1 MENKYWI
8 LITILGAVWGS
19 AFMFIKIATP
29 ELGPIALV
37 NIRLA
42 VAGLIFI
49 PFLLQKKYLKHLR
62 SNIKNIL
69 VLSIVNTALP
79 FSLFA
84 YASLESSSNMLSI
97 LNGTTAIMAVVISTI
112 WLKVKL
118 NLFQITGVFIG
129 LFGIVVLANPDNV
142 YISTKATI
150 FCLSAAFCY
159 ALSANYIQKFAYKTN
174 TVVLIG
180 WSLVLA
186 SFFLLPLTLFNL
198 PEKFPSNNVIF
209 SILWL
214 GVISTG
220 IAFLGYV
227 RLIEKVGAV
236 KTATVAYFIPIFG
249 VIWGYVF
256 LGEPITL
263 QILIGMILILTGIIF
278 TNKRYDQYLSL
289 IHI

>member
-1 MENKYWI
+1 MENKYWV

-49 PFLLQKKYLKHLR
+49 PFLLQQKYLKHFR
-62 SNIKNIL
+62 SNLKNIL
-69 VLSIVNTALP
+69 VLSVINTALP

-112 WLKVKL
+112 WLKIRL
-118 NLFQITGVFIG
+118 NFFQIMGVFIG

-142 YISTKATI
+142 YISMKATI

-159 ALSANYIQKFAYKTN
+159 ALSANYIQKFAYKTK
-174 TVVLIG
+174 TIVLIG
-180 WSLVLA
+180 WSLVIA
-186 SFFLLPLTLFNL
+186 SVLLLPITFFNL
-198 PEKFPSNNVIF
+198 PSQFPSNKVIF

-220 IAFLGYV
+220 VAFLGYV

-236 KTATVAYFIPIFG
+236 KTATVAYFIPVFG
-249 VIWGYVF
+249 VIWGYIF

-263 QILIGMILILTGIIF
+263 QILIGMILILIGIVF
-278 TNKRYDQYLSL
+278 TNKRYD
-289 IHI
+289 

>member
-1 MENKYWI
+1 MENKYWV

-49 PFLLQKKYLKHLR
+49 PFLLQQKYLKYFR
-62 SNIKNIL
+62 SNLKNIL
-69 VLSIVNTALP
+69 VLSVINTALP

-112 WLKVKL
+112 WLKIRL
-118 NLFQITGVFIG
+118 NLFQIMGVFIG

-142 YISTKATI
+142 YISMKATI

-174 TVVLIG
+174 TIVLIG
-180 WSLVLA
+180 WSLVIA
-186 SFFLLPLTLFNL
+186 SVLLLPITFFNL
-198 PEKFPSNNVIF
+198 PSQFPSNKVIF

-220 IAFLGYV
+220 VAFLGYV

-236 KTATVAYFIPIFG
+236 KTATVAYFIPVFG
-249 VIWGYVF
+249 VIWGYIF

-263 QILIGMILILTGIIF
+263 QILIGMILILIGIVF
-278 TNKRYDQYLSL
+278 TNKRYD
-289 IHI
+289 

>member
-1 MENKYWI
+1 MENKYWV

-49 PFLLQKKYLKHLR
+49 PFLLQQKYLKHFR
-62 SNIKNIL
+62 SNLKNIL
-69 VLSIVNTALP
+69 VLSVINTALP

-112 WLKVKL
+112 WLKIRL
-118 NLFQITGVFIG
+118 NFFQIMGVFIG

-142 YISTKATI
+142 YISMKATI

-174 TVVLIG
+174 TIVLIG
-180 WSLVLA
+180 WSLVIA
-186 SFFLLPLTLFNL
+186 SLLLMPITFFNL
-198 PEKFPSNNVIF
+198 PSQFPSNNVIF

-220 IAFLGYV
+220 VAFLGYV

-236 KTATVAYFIPIFG
+236 KTATVAYFIPVFG

-263 QILIGMILILTGIIF
+263 QILIGMILILIGIVF
-278 TNKRYDQYLSL
+278 TNKRYD
-289 IHI
+289 

>member
-49 PFLLQKKYLKHLR
+49 PFLLQQKYLKHFR
-62 SNIKNIL
+62 RNFKNIL
-69 VLSIVNTALP
+69 VLSVINTALP

-112 WLKVKL
+112 WLKIRL
-118 NLFQITGVFIG
+118 NFFQIMGVFIG

-142 YISTKATI
+142 YISMKATI

-174 TVVLIG
+174 TIVLIG
-180 WSLVLA
+180 WSLVIATVL
-186 SFFLLPLTLFNL
+186 LLPITFFNL
-198 PEKFPSNNVIF
+198 PSQLPSKNVIF

-220 IAFLGYV
+220 VAFLGYV

-236 KTATVAYFIPIFG
+236 KTATVAYFIPVFG

-263 QILIGMILILTGIIF
+263 QILIGMILILIGIVF
-278 TNKRYDQYLSL
+278 TNKRYD
-289 IHI
+289 

>member
-49 PFLLQKKYLKHLR
+49 PFLLQQKYLKHFRRNL
-62 SNIKNIL
+62 KNIL
-69 VLSIVNTALP
+69 VLSVINTALP

-112 WLKVKL
+112 WLKIRL
-118 NLFQITGVFIG
+118 NFFQIMGVFIG

-142 YISTKATI
+142 YISMKATI

-174 TVVLIG
+174 TIVLIG
-180 WSLVLA
+180 WSLVIA
-186 SFFLLPLTLFNL
+186 SVLLLPITFFNL
-198 PEKFPSNNVIF
+198 PSQLPSNNVIF

-220 IAFLGYV
+220 VAFLGYV

-236 KTATVAYFIPIFG
+236 RTATVAYFIPVFG

-263 QILIGMILILTGIIF
+263 QILIGMILILIGIVF
-278 TNKRYDQYLSL
+278 TNKRYD
-289 IHI
+289 

>member
-42 VAGLIFI
+42 VAGLIFL
-49 PFLLQKKYLKHLR
+49 PFLLQKKYLRHFK
-62 SNIKNIL
+62 SNLKNIL
-69 VLSIVNTALP
+69 ILSIINTALP

-118 NLFQITGVFIG
+118 NLFQIMGVFIG
-129 LFGIVVLANPDNV
+129 LFGIIVLANPDNV

-174 TVVLIG
+174 TIVLIG
-180 WSLVLA
+180 WSLVIA
-186 SFFLLPLTLFNL
+186 SVLLLPLTIFNL
-198 PEKFPSNNVIF
+198 PSKTPSSNAIF

-214 GVISTG
+214 GVVSTG
-220 IAFLGYV
+220 VAFLGYV
-227 RLIEKVGAV
+227 QLIEKVGAV
-236 KTATVAYFIPIFG
+236 KTATVAYFIPVFG
-249 VIWGYVF
+249 VIWGYIF

-263 QILIGMILILTGIIF
+263 QILIGMMLILIGIIF
-278 TNKRYDQYLSL
+278 TNKRYD
-289 IHI
+289 

>member
-49 PFLLQKKYLKHLR
+49 PFLLQKKYLKHFR
-62 SNIKNIL
+62 SNLKNIL
-69 VLSIVNTALP
+69 VLSVINTALP

-112 WLKVKL
+112 WLKIRL
-118 NLFQITGVFIG
+118 NFFQIMGVFIG

-142 YISTKATI
+142 YISMKATI

-174 TVVLIG
+174 TIVLIG
-180 WSLVLA
+180 WSLVIA
-186 SFFLLPLTLFNL
+186 SVLLLPITFFNL
-198 PEKFPSNNVIF
+198 PSQLPSNNVIF

-220 IAFLGYV
+220 VAFLGYV

-236 KTATVAYFIPIFG
+236 KTATVAYFIPVFG

-263 QILIGMILILTGIIF
+263 QILIGMILILIGIVF
-278 TNKRYDQYLSL
+278 TNKRYD
-289 IHI
+289 

>member
-49 PFLLQKKYLKHLR
+49 PFLLQQKYLKHFR
-62 SNIKNIL
+62 SNLKNIL
-69 VLSIVNTALP
+69 VLSVINTALP

-112 WLKVKL
+112 WLKIRL
-118 NLFQITGVFIG
+118 NFFQIMGVFIG

-142 YISTKATI
+142 YISMKATI
-150 FCLSAAFCY
+150 LCLSAAFCY

-174 TVVLIG
+174 TIVLIG
-180 WSLVLA
+180 WSLVIA
-186 SFFLLPLTLFNL
+186 SVLLLPITFFNL
-198 PEKFPSNNVIF
+198 PSQFPSNNVIF

-220 IAFLGYV
+220 VAFLGYV

-236 KTATVAYFIPIFG
+236 KTATVAYFIPVFG

-263 QILIGMILILTGIIF
+263 QILIGMILILIGIVF
-278 TNKRYDQYLSL
+278 TNKRYD
-289 IHI
+289 

>member
-1 MENKYWI
+1 MENKYWV

-49 PFLLQKKYLKHLR
+49 PFLLQQKYLKHFR
-62 SNIKNIL
+62 SNLKNIL
-69 VLSIVNTALP
+69 VLSVINTALP

-112 WLKVKL
+112 WLKIRL
-118 NLFQITGVFIG
+118 NFFQIMGVFIG

-142 YISTKATI
+142 YISMKATI

-174 TVVLIG
+174 TIVLIG
-180 WSLVLA
+180 WSLVIATVL
-186 SFFLLPLTLFNL
+186 LLPITFFNL
-198 PEKFPSNNVIF
+198 PSQLPSNNVIF

-220 IAFLGYV
+220 VAFLGYV

-236 KTATVAYFIPIFG
+236 KTATVAYFIPVFG

-263 QILIGMILILTGIIF
+263 QILIGMILILIGIVF
-278 TNKRYDQYLSL
+278 TNKRYD
-289 IHI
+289 

>member
-49 PFLLQKKYLKHLR
+49 PFLLQQKYLKHFRNNL
-62 SNIKNIL
+62 NNIL
-69 VLSIVNTALP
+69 VLSVINTALP

-112 WLKVKL
+112 WLKIKL
-118 NLFQITGVFIG
+118 NFFQIMGVFIG

-142 YISTKATI
+142 YISMKATI

-174 TVVLIG
+174 TIVLIG
-180 WSLVLA
+180 WSLVIA
-186 SFFLLPLTLFNL
+186 SVLLLPITFFNL
-198 PEKFPSNNVIF
+198 PSQFPSNNVIF

-220 IAFLGYV
+220 VAFLGYV

-236 KTATVAYFIPIFG
+236 KTATVAYFIPVFG
-249 VIWGYVF
+249 VVWGYVF

-263 QILIGMILILTGIIF
+263 QILIGMILILIGIVF
-278 TNKRYDQYLSL
+278 TNKRYD
-289 IHI
+289 

>member
-49 PFLLQKKYLKHLR
+49 PFLLQQKYLKHFR
-62 SNIKNIL
+62 RNFKNIL
-69 VLSIVNTALP
+69 VLSVINTALP

-112 WLKVKL
+112 WLKIRL
-118 NLFQITGVFIG
+118 NFFQIMGVFIG

-142 YISTKATI
+142 YISMKATI

-174 TVVLIG
+174 TIVLIG
-180 WSLVLA
+180 WSLVIATVL
-186 SFFLLPLTLFNL
+186 LLPITFFNL
-198 PEKFPSNNVIF
+198 PSQFPSNSVIF

-220 IAFLGYV
+220 VAFLGYV

-236 KTATVAYFIPIFG
+236 KTATVAYFIPVFG

-263 QILIGMILILTGIIF
+263 QILIGMILILIGIVF
-278 TNKRYDQYLSL
+278 TNKRYD
-289 IHI
+289 

>member
-49 PFLLQKKYLKHLR
+49 PFLLQNKYLKHFK

-84 YASLESSSNMLSI
+84 FASLESSSNMLSI

-118 NLFQITGVFIG
+118 NVYQIMGVFVG
-129 LFGIVVLANPDNV
+129 LFGIIVLANPDNI

-150 FCLSAAFCY
+150 FCLGAAFCY
-159 ALSANYIQKFAYKTN
+159 ALSANYIQKFAHKTN
-174 TVVLIG
+174 TTVLIG
-180 WSLVLA
+180 WSLVIA
-186 SFFLLPLTLFNL
+186 SILLIPLTLLNL
-198 PEKFPSNNVIF
+198 PSQFPSPKVIF

-227 RLIEKVGAV
+227 RLIEKIGAV
-236 KTATVAYFIPIFG
+236 KTATVAYFIPVFG
-249 VIWGYVF
+249 VIWGYIF
-256 LGEPITL
+256 LSEPITL
-263 QILIGMILILTGIIF
+263 QILIGMMLILTGIIF
-278 TNKRYDQYLSL
+278 TNKRYD
-289 IHI
+289 

>member
-49 PFLLQKKYLKHLR
+49 PFLLQQKYLKHFR
-62 SNIKNIL
+62 SNLKNIL
-69 VLSIVNTALP
+69 VLSVINTALP

-112 WLKVKL
+112 WLKIRL
-118 NLFQITGVFIG
+118 NFFQIMGVFIG

-142 YISTKATI
+142 YISMKATI

-174 TVVLIG
+174 TIVLIG
-180 WSLVLA
+180 WSLVIA
-186 SFFLLPLTLFNL
+186 SVLLMPITFFNL
-198 PEKFPSNNVIF
+198 PSQFPSNNVIF

-220 IAFLGYV
+220 VAFLGYV

-236 KTATVAYFIPIFG
+236 KTATVAYFIPVFG

-256 LGEPITL
+256 LGEPITS
-263 QILIGMILILTGIIF
+263 QILIGMILILIGIVF
-278 TNKRYDQYLSL
+278 TNKRYD
-289 IHI
+289 

>member
-49 PFLLQKKYLKHLR
+49 PFLLQQKYLKHFR
-62 SNIKNIL
+62 SNLKNIL
-69 VLSIVNTALP
+69 VLSVINTALP

-112 WLKVKL
+112 WLKIRL
-118 NLFQITGVFIG
+118 NFFQIMGVFIG

-142 YISTKATI
+142 YISMKATI

-174 TVVLIG
+174 TIVLIG
-180 WSLVLA
+180 WSLVMA
-186 SFFLLPLTLFNL
+186 SVLLLPITFFNL
-198 PEKFPSNNVIF
+198 PSQLPSNNVIF

-220 IAFLGYV
+220 VAFLGYV

-236 KTATVAYFIPIFG
+236 KTATVAYFIPVFG

-263 QILIGMILILTGIIF
+263 QILIGMILILIGIVF
-278 TNKRYDQYLSL
+278 TNKRYD
-289 IHI
+289 

>member
-1 MENKYWI
+1 MENKYWV

-49 PFLLQKKYLKHLR
+49 PFLLQQKYLKHFR
-62 SNIKNIL
+62 SNLKNIL
-69 VLSIVNTALP
+69 VLSVINTALP

-112 WLKVKL
+112 WLKIRL
-118 NLFQITGVFIG
+118 NFFQIMGVFIG

-142 YISTKATI
+142 YISMKATI

-174 TVVLIG
+174 TIVLIG
-180 WSLVLA
+180 WSLVIESLL
-186 SFFLLPLTLFNL
+186 LLPITFFNL
-198 PEKFPSNNVIF
+198 PSQFPSNNVIF

-220 IAFLGYV
+220 VAFLGYV

-236 KTATVAYFIPIFG
+236 KTATVAYFIPVFG

-263 QILIGMILILTGIIF
+263 QILIGMILILIGIVF
-278 TNKRYDQYLSL
+278 TNKRYD
-289 IHI
+289 

>member
-49 PFLLQKKYLKHLR
+49 PFLLKQKYLKHFR
-62 SNIKNIL
+62 SNLKNIL
-69 VLSIVNTALP
+69 VLSVINTALP

-112 WLKVKL
+112 WLKIRL
-118 NLFQITGVFIG
+118 NFFQIMGVFIG

-142 YISTKATI
+142 YISMKATI

-174 TVVLIG
+174 TIVLIG
-180 WSLVLA
+180 WSLVIA
-186 SFFLLPLTLFNL
+186 SVLLLPITFFNL
-198 PEKFPSNNVIF
+198 PSQLPSNNVIF

-220 IAFLGYV
+220 VAFLGYV

-236 KTATVAYFIPIFG
+236 KTATVAYFIPVFG

-263 QILIGMILILTGIIF
+263 QILIGMILILIGIVF
-278 TNKRYDQYLSL
+278 TNKRYD
-289 IHI
+289 

>member
-49 PFLLQKKYLKHLR
+49 PFLLQQKYLKHFR
-62 SNIKNIL
+62 SNLKNIL
-69 VLSIVNTALP
+69 VLSVINTALP

-112 WLKVKL
+112 WLKIRL
-118 NLFQITGVFIG
+118 NFFQIMGVFIG
-129 LFGIVVLANPDNV
+129 LFGIIVLANPDNV
-142 YISTKATI
+142 YISMKATI

-174 TVVLIG
+174 TIVLIG
-180 WSLVLA
+180 WSLVIA
-186 SFFLLPLTLFNL
+186 SVLLMPITFFNL
-198 PEKFPSNNVIF
+198 PSQFPSNNVIF

-220 IAFLGYV
+220 VAFLGYV

-236 KTATVAYFIPIFG
+236 KTATVAYFIPVFG
-249 VIWGYVF
+249 VIWGYIF

-263 QILIGMILILTGIIF
+263 QILIGMILILIGIVF
-278 TNKRYDQYLSL
+278 TNKRYD
-289 IHI
+289 

>member
-1 MENKYWI
+1 MENKYWV

-49 PFLLQKKYLKHLR
+49 PFLLQQKYLKHFR
-62 SNIKNIL
+62 SNLKNIL
-69 VLSIVNTALP
+69 VLSVINTALP

-112 WLKVKL
+112 WLKIRL
-118 NLFQITGVFIG
+118 NFFQIMGVFIG
-129 LFGIVVLANPDNV
+129 LFGIIVLANPDNV
-142 YISTKATI
+142 YISMKATI

-174 TVVLIG
+174 TIVLIG
-180 WSLVLA
+180 WSLVIA
-186 SFFLLPLTLFNL
+186 SVLLLPITFFNL
-198 PEKFPSNNVIF
+198 PSQLPSNNVIF

-220 IAFLGYV
+220 VAFLGYV

-236 KTATVAYFIPIFG
+236 KTATVAYFIPVFG

-263 QILIGMILILTGIIF
+263 QILIGMILILIGIVF
-278 TNKRYDQYLSL
+278 TNKRYD
-289 IHI
+289 

>member
-49 PFLLQKKYLKHLR
+49 PFLLQNKYLKHFK

-84 YASLESSSNMLSI
+84 FASLESSSNMLSI

-118 NLFQITGVFIG
+118 NVFQIMGVFVG
-129 LFGIVVLANPDNV
+129 LFGIIVLANPDNL

-150 FCLSAAFCY
+150 FCLGAAFCY
-159 ALSANYIQKFAYKTN
+159 ALSANYIQKFAHKTN
-174 TVVLIG
+174 TTVLIG
-180 WSLVLA
+180 WSLVIA
-186 SFFLLPLTLFNL
+186 SILLIPLTLLNL
-198 PEKFPSNNVIF
+198 PSQFPSPKVIF

-227 RLIEKVGAV
+227 RLIEKIGAV
-236 KTATVAYFIPIFG
+236 KTATVAYFIPVFG
-249 VIWGYVF
+249 VIWGYIF
-256 LGEPITL
+256 LSEPITL
-263 QILIGMILILTGIIF
+263 QILIGMMLILTGIIF
-278 TNKRYDQYLSL
+278 TNKRYD
-289 IHI
+289 

>member
-49 PFLLQKKYLKHLR
+49 PFLLQQKYLKHFR
-62 SNIKNIL
+62 SNLKNIL
-69 VLSIVNTALP
+69 VLSVINTALP

-84 YASLESSSNMLSI
+84 YASLESNSNMLSI

-112 WLKVKL
+112 WLKIRL
-118 NLFQITGVFIG
+118 NFFQIMGVFIG

-142 YISTKATI
+142 YISMKATI

-174 TVVLIG
+174 TIVLIG
-180 WSLVLA
+180 WSLVIA
-186 SFFLLPLTLFNL
+186 SVLLLPITFFNL
-198 PEKFPSNNVIF
+198 PSQFPSNNVIF

-214 GVISTG
+214 GVMSTG
-220 IAFLGYV
+220 VAFLGYV

-236 KTATVAYFIPIFG
+236 KTATVAYFIPVFG

-263 QILIGMILILTGIIF
+263 QILIGMILILIGIVF
-278 TNKRYDQYLSL
+278 TNKRYD
-289 IHI
+289 

>member
-49 PFLLQKKYLKHLR
+49 PFLLQQKYLKHFR
-62 SNIKNIL
+62 SNLKSIL
-69 VLSIVNTALP
+69 VLSVINTALP

-112 WLKVKL
+112 WLKIRL
-118 NLFQITGVFIG
+118 NFFQIMGVFIG

-142 YISTKATI
+142 YISMKATI
-150 FCLSAAFCY
+150 LCLSAAFCY

-174 TVVLIG
+174 TIVLIG
-180 WSLVLA
+180 WSLVIA
-186 SFFLLPLTLFNL
+186 SVLLLPITFFNL
-198 PEKFPSNNVIF
+198 PSQFPSNNVIF

-220 IAFLGYV
+220 VAFLGYV

-236 KTATVAYFIPIFG
+236 KTATVAYFIPVFG

-263 QILIGMILILTGIIF
+263 QILIGMILILIGIVF
-278 TNKRYDQYLSL
+278 TNKRYD
-289 IHI
+289 

>member
-49 PFLLQKKYLKHLR
+49 PFLLQQKYLKHFRRNL
-62 SNIKNIL
+62 KNIL
-69 VLSIVNTALP
+69 VLSVINTALP

-112 WLKVKL
+112 WLKIRL
-118 NLFQITGVFIG
+118 NLFQIMGVFIG

-142 YISTKATI
+142 YISMKATI

-174 TVVLIG
+174 TIVLIG
-180 WSLVLA
+180 WSLVIA
-186 SFFLLPLTLFNL
+186 SVLLLPITFFNL
-198 PEKFPSNNVIF
+198 PSQLPSNNVIF

-220 IAFLGYV
+220 VAFLGYV

-236 KTATVAYFIPIFG
+236 KTATVAYFIPVFG

-263 QILIGMILILTGIIF
+263 QILIGMILILIGIVF
-278 TNKRYDQYLSL
+278 TNKRYD
-289 IHI
+289 

>member
-49 PFLLQKKYLKHLR
+49 PFLLQQKYLKHFR
-62 SNIKNIL
+62 SNLKNIL
-69 VLSIVNTALP
+69 VLSVINTALP

-112 WLKVKL
+112 WLKIRL
-118 NLFQITGVFIG
+118 NFFQIMGVFIG

-142 YISTKATI
+142 YISMKATI

-174 TVVLIG
+174 TIVLIG
-180 WSLVLA
+180 WSLVIA
-186 SFFLLPLTLFNL
+186 SVLLLPITFFNL
-198 PEKFPSNNVIF
+198 PAQFPSNNVIY

-220 IAFLGYV
+220 VAFLGYV

-236 KTATVAYFIPIFG
+236 KTATVAYFIPVFG

-263 QILIGMILILTGIIF
+263 QILIGMILILIGIVF
-278 TNKRYDQYLSL
+278 TNKRYD
-289 IHI
+289 

>member
-49 PFLLQKKYLKHLR
+49 PFLLQQKYLKHFR
-62 SNIKNIL
+62 SNLKNIL
-69 VLSIVNTALP
+69 VLSVINTALP

-112 WLKVKL
+112 WLKIRL
-118 NLFQITGVFIG
+118 NIFQIMGVFIG

-142 YISTKATI
+142 YISMKATI

-174 TVVLIG
+174 TIVLIG
-180 WSLVLA
+180 WSLVIA
-186 SFFLLPLTLFNL
+186 SLLLLPITFFNL
-198 PEKFPSNNVIF
+198 PSQFPSNNVIF

-220 IAFLGYV
+220 VAFLGYV

-236 KTATVAYFIPIFG
+236 KTATVAYFIPVFG

-256 LGEPITL
+256 LGEPITS
-263 QILIGMILILTGIIF
+263 QILIGMILILIGIVF
-278 TNKRYDQYLSL
+278 TNKRYD
-289 IHI
+289 

>member
-49 PFLLQKKYLKHLR
+49 PFLLQEKYLKHFR
-62 SNIKNIL
+62 SNLKNIL

-118 NLFQITGVFIG
+118 NIFQIMGVFIG

-150 FCLSAAFCY
+150 FCLGAAFCY
-159 ALSANYIQKFAYKTN
+159 ALSANYIQKFAHKTN
-174 TVVLIG
+174 TIVLIG

-186 SFFLLPLTLFNL
+186 SIFLLPLTIFNL
-198 PEKFPSNNVIF
+198 PSQFPSNNAIF

-236 KTATVAYFIPIFG
+236 KTSTVAYFIPVFG

-263 QILIGMILILTGIIF
+263 QILIGMMLILAGIIF
-278 TNKRYDQYLSL
+278 TNKRYD
-289 IHI
+289 

>member
-49 PFLLQKKYLKHLR
+49 PFLLQQKYLKHFR
-62 SNIKNIL
+62 RNFKNIL
-69 VLSIVNTALP
+69 VLSVINTALP

-112 WLKVKL
+112 WLKIRL
-118 NLFQITGVFIG
+118 NFFQIMGVFIG
-129 LFGIVVLANPDNV
+129 LFGIIVLANPDNV
-142 YISTKATI
+142 YISMKATI

-174 TVVLIG
+174 TIVLIG
-180 WSLVLA
+180 WSLVIA
-186 SFFLLPLTLFNL
+186 SVLLLPITFFNL
-198 PEKFPSNNVIF
+198 PSQFPSNNVIF

-220 IAFLGYV
+220 VAFLGYV

-236 KTATVAYFIPIFG
+236 KTATVAYFIPVFG

-263 QILIGMILILTGIIF
+263 QILIGMILILIGIVF
-278 TNKRYDQYLSL
+278 TNKRYD
-289 IHI
+289 

>member
-42 VAGLIFI
+42 VAGFIFL
-49 PFLLQKKYLKHLR
+49 PFLLQKKYLRHFK
-62 SNIKNIL
+62 SNLKNIL
-69 VLSIVNTALP
+69 ILSIINTALP

-118 NLFQITGVFIG
+118 NLFQIMGVFIG
-129 LFGIVVLANPDNV
+129 LFGIIVLANPDNV

-174 TVVLIG
+174 TIVLIG
-180 WSLVLA
+180 WSLVIA
-186 SFFLLPLTLFNL
+186 SVLLLPLTIFNL
-198 PEKFPSNNVIF
+198 PSNIPSSNAIF

-214 GVISTG
+214 GVVSTG
-220 IAFLGYV
+220 VAFLGYV

-236 KTATVAYFIPIFG
+236 KTATVAYFIPVFG
-249 VIWGYVF
+249 VIWGYIF

-263 QILIGMILILTGIIF
+263 QILIGMMLILIGIIF
-278 TNKRYDQYLSL
+278 TNKRYD
-289 IHI
+289 

>member
-49 PFLLQKKYLKHLR
+49 PFLLQEKYLKHFR
-62 SNIKNIL
+62 SNVKIL

-118 NLFQITGVFIG
+118 NIFQIMGVFIG

-150 FCLSAAFCY
+150 FCLGAAFCY

-174 TVVLIG
+174 TTVLIG

-186 SFFLLPLTLFNL
+186 SIFLLPLTIFNL
-198 PEKFPSNNVIF
+198 PLQFPSNNAIF

-236 KTATVAYFIPIFG
+236 KTATVAYFIPVFG

-263 QILIGMILILTGIIF
+263 QILIGMMLILTGIIF
-278 TNKRYDQYLSL
+278 TNKRYDEY
-289 IHI
+289 

>member
-49 PFLLQKKYLKHLR
+49 PFLLQQKYLKHFRNNL
-62 SNIKNIL
+62 NNIL
-69 VLSIVNTALP
+69 VLSVINTALP

-112 WLKVKL
+112 WLKIRL
-118 NLFQITGVFIG
+118 NFFQIMGVFIG

-142 YISTKATI
+142 YISMKATI

-180 WSLVLA
+180 WSLVIA
-186 SFFLLPLTLFNL
+186 SVLLLPITFFNL
-198 PEKFPSNNVIF
+198 PSQFPSNNVIF

-220 IAFLGYV
+220 VAFLGYV

-236 KTATVAYFIPIFG
+236 KTATVAYFIPVFG

-263 QILIGMILILTGIIF
+263 QILIGMILILIGIVF
-278 TNKRYDQYLSL
+278 TNKRYD
-289 IHI
+289 

>member
-49 PFLLQKKYLKHLR
+49 PFLLQEKYLKHFR
-62 SNIKNIL
+62 SNLKNIL
-69 VLSIVNTALP
+69 ILSIVNTALP

-118 NLFQITGVFIG
+118 NIFQIMGVFIG

-150 FCLSAAFCY
+150 FCLGAAFCY

-174 TVVLIG
+174 TIVLIG

-186 SFFLLPLTLFNL
+186 SIFLLPLTIFNL
-198 PEKFPSNNVIF
+198 PSQFPSNNAIF

-236 KTATVAYFIPIFG
+236 KTATVTYFIPVFG

-263 QILIGMILILTGIIF
+263 QILVGMMLILTGIIF
-278 TNKRYDQYLSL
+278 TNKRYD
-289 IHI
+289 

>member
-42 VAGLIFI
+42 VAGLIFL
-49 PFLLQKKYLKHLR
+49 PFLLQKKYLRHFK
-62 SNIKNIL
+62 SNLKNIL
-69 VLSIVNTALP
+69 ILSIINTALP

-97 LNGTTAIMAVVISTI
+97 LNGTTAIMAVVISTM

-118 NLFQITGVFIG
+118 NLFQILGVFIG
-129 LFGIVVLANPDNV
+129 LFGIIVLANPDNV

-174 TVVLIG
+174 TIVLIG
-180 WSLVLA
+180 WSLIIASVL
-186 SFFLLPLTLFNL
+186 LLPLTIFNL
-198 PEKFPSNNVIF
+198 PSKTPSSNAIF

-214 GVISTG
+214 GVVSTG
-220 IAFLGYV
+220 VAFLGYV

-236 KTATVAYFIPIFG
+236 KTATVAYFIPVFG
-249 VIWGYVF
+249 VIWGYIF

-263 QILIGMILILTGIIF
+263 QILIGMMLILIGIIF
-278 TNKRYDQYLSL
+278 TNKRYD
-289 IHI
+289 

>member
-49 PFLLQKKYLKHLR
+49 PFLLQQKYLKHFR
-62 SNIKNIL
+62 SNLKNIL
-69 VLSIVNTALP
+69 VLSVINTALP

-112 WLKVKL
+112 WLKIRL
-118 NLFQITGVFIG
+118 NFFQIMGVFIG

-142 YISTKATI
+142 YISMKGTI

-174 TVVLIG
+174 TIVLIG
-180 WSLVLA
+180 WSLVIA
-186 SFFLLPLTLFNL
+186 SVLLLPITFFNL
-198 PEKFPSNNVIF
+198 PSQLPSNNVIF

-220 IAFLGYV
+220 VAFLGYV

-236 KTATVAYFIPIFG
+236 KTATVAYFIPVFG

-263 QILIGMILILTGIIF
+263 QILIGMILILIGIVF
-278 TNKRYDQYLSL
+278 TNKRYD
-289 IHI
+289 

>member
-49 PFLLQKKYLKHLR
+49 PFLLQQKYLKHFR
-62 SNIKNIL
+62 SNLKSIL
-69 VLSIVNTALP
+69 VLSVINTALP

-112 WLKVKL
+112 WLKIRL
-118 NLFQITGVFIG
+118 NFFQIMGVFIG
-129 LFGIVVLANPDNV
+129 LFGIVVLANPDNI
-142 YISTKATI
+142 YISMKATI

-174 TVVLIG
+174 TIVLIG
-180 WSLVLA
+180 WSLVIA
-186 SFFLLPLTLFNL
+186 SVLLLPITFFNL
-198 PEKFPSNNVIF
+198 PSQLPSKNVIF

-220 IAFLGYV
+220 VAFLGYV

-236 KTATVAYFIPIFG
+236 KTATVAYFIPVFG

-263 QILIGMILILTGIIF
+263 QILIGMILILIGIVF
-278 TNKRYDQYLSL
+278 TNKRYD
-289 IHI
+289 

>member
-1 MENKYWI
+1 MENKYWV

-49 PFLLQKKYLKHLR
+49 PFLLQQKYLKHFR
-62 SNIKNIL
+62 SNLKNIL
-69 VLSIVNTALP
+69 VLSVINTALP

-112 WLKVKL
+112 WLKIRL
-118 NLFQITGVFIG
+118 NFFQIMGVFIG

-142 YISTKATI
+142 YISMKATI

-174 TVVLIG
+174 TIVLIG
-180 WSLVLA
+180 WSLVIA
-186 SFFLLPLTLFNL
+186 SLLLLPITFFNL
-198 PEKFPSNNVIF
+198 PSQFPSNNVIF

-220 IAFLGYV
+220 VAFLGYV

-236 KTATVAYFIPIFG
+236 KTATVAYFIPVFG
-249 VIWGYVF
+249 VIWGYIF

-263 QILIGMILILTGIIF
+263 QILIGMILILIGIVF
-278 TNKRYDQYLSL
+278 TNKRYD
-289 IHI
+289 

>member
-49 PFLLQKKYLKHLR
+49 PFLLQQKYLKHFRRNL
-62 SNIKNIL
+62 KNIL
-69 VLSIVNTALP
+69 VLSVINTALP

-112 WLKVKL
+112 WLKIRL
-118 NLFQITGVFIG
+118 NFFQIMGVFIG

-142 YISTKATI
+142 YISMKGTI

-174 TVVLIG
+174 TIVLIG
-180 WSLVLA
+180 WSLVIA
-186 SFFLLPLTLFNL
+186 SVLLLPITFFNL
-198 PEKFPSNNVIF
+198 PSQLPSNNVIF

-220 IAFLGYV
+220 VAFLGYV

-236 KTATVAYFIPIFG
+236 KTATVAYFIPVFG

-263 QILIGMILILTGIIF
+263 QILIGMILILIGIVF
-278 TNKRYDQYLSL
+278 TNKRYD
-289 IHI
+289 

>member
-8 LITILGAVWGS
+8 LVTILGAVWGS

-49 PFLLQKKYLKHLR
+49 PFLLQQKYLKHFR
-62 SNIKNIL
+62 SNLKSIL
-69 VLSIVNTALP
+69 VLSVINTALP

-112 WLKVKL
+112 WLKIRL
-118 NLFQITGVFIG
+118 NFFQIMGVFIG

-142 YISTKATI
+142 YISMKATI

-174 TVVLIG
+174 TIVLIG
-180 WSLVLA
+180 WSLVIA
-186 SFFLLPLTLFNL
+186 SVLLLPITFFNL
-198 PEKFPSNNVIF
+198 PSQLPSNNVIF

-220 IAFLGYV
+220 VAFLGYV

-236 KTATVAYFIPIFG
+236 KTATVAYFIPVFG

-263 QILIGMILILTGIIF
+263 QILIGMILILIGIVF
-278 TNKRYDQYLSL
+278 TNKRYD
-289 IHI
+289 